1 MYAVIS
7 VADDY
12 GYGVIVRAHP
22 SARPQQVFAT
32 A

>member
-1 MYAVIS
+1 

-12 GYGVIVRAHP
+12 GYGVTVRTHP

>member
-1 MYAVIS
+1 

-12 GYGVIVRAHP
+12 GYGVTVGAHP